1 MTQVAGIVLCGGHSR
16 RMGYSKSL
24 LPFGDET
31 MLQRVLRLLE
41 PVVDPLIVVAARD
54 QQLPDLPSH
63 VRIAFD
69 EAPDQGPL
77 QGICAG
83 LDALHGLT
91 EAAYITSCD
100 VPLLNSAFVESL
112 IGALGSH
119 EIAVPVDSRFHHPLA
134 AVYRVDVL
142 DRVQQL
148 LASDQ
153 RRPMFLI
160 EQSDTI
166 RIPVDQ
172 LKTVDPDLL
181 TLQNINQPADY
192 LAALESSGLTAPPDI
207 IAKLVNS
214 EDDR

>member
-16 RMGYSKSL
+16 RMGHSKSL
-24 LPFGDET
+24 LPFGGET
-31 MLQRVLRLLE
+31 MLQRVLRLLK
-41 PVVDPLIVVAARD
+41 PVVDPLIVVAARN
-54 QQLPDLPSH
+54 QQLPELPSD

-83 LDALHGLT
+83 LDALQGHAD
-91 EAAYITSCD
+91 AAYITSCD
-100 VPLLNSAFVESL
+100 VPLLNSAFVEAL
-112 IGALGSH
+112 IEALGNH

-134 AVYRVDVL
+134 AVYRVEVL
-142 DRVQQL
+142 VRVRQL
-148 LASDQ
+148 LATDQ
-153 RRPMFLI
+153 RRPIFLI

-166 RIPVDQ
+166 RIPDDQ
-172 LKTVDPDLL
+172 LKSVDPELL

-207 IAKLVNS
+207 IAKLNRES
-214 EDDR
+214 DH

>member
-31 MLQRVLRLLE
+31 MLQRVLRLLG
-41 PVVDPLIVVAARD
+41 PVVDPLVVVAARN
-54 QQLPDLPSH
+54 QELPDLPSP
-63 VRIAFD
+63 VQVTWD

-83 LDALHGLT
+83 LAALDGLA

-100 VPLLNSAFVESL
+100 VPLLIPAFVEAL
-112 IGALGSH
+112 IDALGNH

-134 AVYRVDVL
+134 AVYRIDVL
-142 DRVQQL
+142 DRIKQL
-148 LASDQ
+148 LAADQ

-166 RIPVDQ
+166 RVTVDQ
-172 LKTVDPDLL
+172 LKAVDPDLL

-192 LAALESSGLTAPPDI
+192 LTALKSSGLTAPPDI
-207 IAKLVNS
+207 IAKLNVQ
-214 EDDR
+214 DDG

>member
-31 MLQRVLRLLE
+31 MLQRVLRLLG
-41 PVVDPLIVVAARD
+41 PVVDPLVVVAARN
-54 QQLPDLPSH
+54 QELPDLPSH
-63 VRIAFD
+63 VQVTWD

-83 LDALHGLT
+83 LDALDGLA

-100 VPLLNSAFVESL
+100 VPLLIPAFVEAL
-112 IGALGSH
+112 IDALGNH

-134 AVYRVDVL
+134 AVYRIDVL
-142 DRVQQL
+142 GRIKQL

-153 RRPMFLI
+153 RRPMFLL
-160 EQSDTI
+160 EQSDTV
-166 RIPVDQ
+166 RITVDQ
-172 LKTVDPDLL
+172 LKAVDPDLL

-192 LAALESSGLTAPPDI
+192 LAALKSSGLTAPHDVVD
-207 IAKLVNS
+207 KLNNQ
-214 EDDR
+214 DDG